1 MYIQFYPA
9 LSPSPPQ
16 DCQSVAWKHSHR
28 FECKIFKALH
38 PNVLPNTVRLVMQLL
53 LRRHNGA
60 LSDSAW
66 KSFLDLESH
75 MADFKKSK
83 VQNEDNLT
91 TWQTIE
97 LMSHAVVKYSGTKE
111 TVDNVQAMLARAMI
125 NTHTLTTPTLDPIGL
140 CLDPRTALVNHSCT
154 PNAHVVIDRGCL
166 ALRSLRSIPLD
177 AEITLSY
184 IDATTPTA
192 KRSSELQSRYFFT
205 CKCSSCSHLLTCG
218 KPDPPQ
224 DPSFERATAAAFGLQ
239 SEAVSLQTLEAARK
253 LEAALTALQAFP
265 PYWQPYASIQH
276 QAFLNALSCQIWPL
290 ALKYGVASAVHI
302 EPLQYPLPWH
312 PIRVVRI
319 WILLRLMVQILG
331 LLQEKDDAVQAL
343 KHLNLDWRNLS
354 ITLYRQLR
362 DDVAKSHGTDSS
374 LAAEVKAFGDGL
386 GDPSPGSEQMTAEVA
401 LRFLAQQLDRMVI
414 KV

>member
-1 MYIQFYPA
+1 M
-9 LSPSPPQ
+9 
-16 DCQSVAWKHSHR
+16 
-28 FECKIFKALH
+28 
-38 PNVLPNTVRLVMQLL
+38 T
-53 LRRHNGA
+53 
-60 LSDSAW
+60 
-66 KSFLDLESH
+66 
-75 MADFKKSK
+75 DFKTSNYR
-83 VQNEDNLT
+83 NEDSLT

-111 TVDNVQAMLARAMI
+111 IVDNVQAMLARAMI

-140 CLDPRTALVNHSCT
+140 CLEPRTALVNHSCT
-154 PNAHVVIDRGCL
+154 PNAHIVIDRGRL
-166 ALRSLRSIPLD
+166 SLRSLQSIPVD

-184 IDATTPTA
+184 IDATNATA

-224 DPSFERATAAAFGLQ
+224 DPSFERATAAAFALQ
-239 SEAVSLQTLEAARK
+239 SEAVSPQPVEAARK

-265 PYWQPYASIQH
+265 PYWQPYPSIQH

-290 ALKYGVASAVHI
+290 ALKYGVASAVRI
-302 EPLQYPLPWH
+302 QPVQYPVPWH

-319 WILLRLMVQILG
+319 WVLLRLMLQILG
-331 LLQEKDDAVQAL
+331 LLQENDEGVQAL
-343 KHLNLDWRNLS
+343 KHLNVDWRNLS
-354 ITLYRQLR
+354 ITLCRQLR
-362 DDVAKSHGTDSS
+362 DDVAKSHGSDSS

-386 GDPSPGSEQMTAEVA
+386 GNPSPDSEQMAAEAA